1 MALHIGKIPV
11 LVTSFLPQDQLKQW
25 NLQQQRSQIYL
36 PLLGQRF
43 KTWYRTT
50 GIRQIC
56 PSIILFVWGG
66 AIYKLSIQLCISKV

>member
-43 KTWYRTT
+43 K
-50 GIRQIC
+50 
-56 PSIILFVWGG
+56 
-66 AIYKLSIQLCISKV
+66 A